1 VRRRALLAGLAVLL
15 VAACSGERSN
25 LDRDAA
31 VTVRGTLE
39 DVDGT
44 PLAARPVRLG
54 SGVSALEGGAGVLT
68 VGLFCLSGECS
79 GDFFDEQSGDDGA
92 YAFELTGADAQST
105 FGEAV
110 SFLLTASGPPAGAH
124 PSGPAVSAR
133 FRIQTEA
140 LTLPPLRLID
150 PALTVEAEGPR
161 VAARWDAAAPAPFTV
176 TYATTAS
183 EPAWEAS
190 ATEPAVVLDGRV
202 LEDVTG
208 LATVSGSRTD
218 AVDGSDLTISW
229 RSSAVAFRGGF
240 GAPPSRGAACE
251 LRSADGAVAE
261 LGACPLTD
269 GSFRSPGI
277 ASTVCPPAASTPS
290 TAPCP
295 AAERV
300 RVHLPTAVPAD
311 LLVVRGCTGPCRV
324 AVVAPNG
331 SASDIGPI
339 SGPFGTL
346 ALPGAPVQAVD
357 VVTDDPTS
365 LAEVSVWSPPAEA
378 ATGLRPVEADDV
390 AAPATGGADGPDR
403 RGPIAAAVVLL
414 VGVAI
419 LLGRSRTSA

>member
-1 VRRRALLAGLAVLL
+1 MRGRALLAGLALL
-15 VAACSGERSN
+15 LLAAACSGERSN

-31 VTVRGTLE
+31 VSVTGTLQ

-44 PLAARPVRLG
+44 PLASRPVRLG
-54 SGVSALEGGAGVLT
+54 SGVSGLEGGAGVLT

-79 GDFFDEQSGDDGA
+79 GDFFDSTSDDEGA
-92 YAFELTGADAQST
+92 FAFELTGADAQST

-110 SFLLTASGPPAGAH
+110 SFLLTASGPPADDH
-124 PSGPAVSAR
+124 PVGPAVSAR

-140 LTLPPLRLID
+140 LSLPPLRLVD
-150 PALTVEAEGPR
+150 PALTIAAEGPS

-176 TYATTAS
+176 AYATRAG
-183 EPAWEAS
+183 EPVWEAAS
-190 ATEPAVVLDGRV
+190 TEPAVVLDGRL

-251 LRSADGAVAE
+251 VLAAAGAVAE
-261 LGACPLTD
+261 LAACSLTD

-277 ASTVCPPAASTPS
+277 PSTVCPPAGSTPA

-295 AAERV
+295 IAERV
-300 RVHLPTAVPAD
+300 RVHLPSPVPAD
-311 LLVVRGCTGPCRV
+311 LVVVRGCTRPCRV
-324 AVVAPNG
+324 AVVAADG
-331 SASDIGPI
+331 GTTDVGPI

-346 ALPGAPVQAVD
+346 PLPGTPVQAVD
-357 VVTDDPTS
+357 VVTDDPS
-365 LAEVSVWSPPAEA
+365 NLAEVSVWAPPTESAPA
-378 ATGLRPVEADDV
+378 LLPVEADDV
-390 AAPATGGADGPDR
+390 AGRAPDDDEPDR
-403 RGPIAAAVVLL
+403 RAPIAVAVVLL
-414 VGVAI
+414 VATAV
-419 LLGRSRTSA
+419 LVGRSRSAA